1 MLPAHF
7 GFRKFCFGY
16 PMKKHLY
23 CLLGDELLAETYC
36 DDSLSQHDRQRIAQ
50 SPQLSER
57 IDWKVSRALKQKS
70 KHPIVSLSHSH
81 GIAAVLCTSNSL
93 SAGVDV
99 EKIRFRDF
107 QALAEW
113 VCTEWEKEYLASRDW
128 DKEEF
133 YRLWCIKEAL
143 LKAADLDFPEDMRK
157 VGYRF
162 TADGKKEIQ
171 VCGCSDW
178 HGMTAMLSD
187 GFAVACVWQGNDVEV
202 YLECHGGMDKDDL
215 MRIEV
220 V

>member
-1 MLPAHF
+1 
-7 GFRKFCFGY
+7 
-16 PMKKHLY
+16 MKKHLY

-36 DDSLSQHDRQRIAQ
+36 DDALSWHDRQRIAQ
-50 SPQLSER
+50 SPRLSER
-57 IDWKVSRALKQKS
+57 IDWKVSRALKQKA

-81 GIAAVLCTSNSL
+81 GIAAVLCTPNNL

-99 EKIRFRDF
+99 EKIRPRDF

-113 VCTEWEKEYLASRDW
+113 VCTEREQEYLAFVNW

-143 LKAADLDFPEDMRK
+143 LKAADLNFPEDMRK

-162 TADGKKEIQ
+162 VADGKKEIQ

-178 HGMTAMLSD
+178 HGVTTLLSN
-187 GFAVACVWQGNDVEV
+187 GCAVACVWQGSNVELHLQC
-202 YLECHGGMDKDDL
+202 YGDIGKDD
-215 MRIEV
+215 
-220 V
+220 